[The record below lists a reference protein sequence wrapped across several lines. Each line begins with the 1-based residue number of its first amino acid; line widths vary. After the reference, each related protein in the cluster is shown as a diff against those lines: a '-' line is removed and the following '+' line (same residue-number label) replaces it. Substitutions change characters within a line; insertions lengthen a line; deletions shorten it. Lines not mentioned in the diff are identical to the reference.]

1 MESISRPG
9 DRQYHELPI
18 AGDAMISP
26 VIHTRNRSAKHCDR
40 SGYTLVEILVVLF
53 VLMLLAAIALPTVK
67 ELLSNQKVSRAAQNM
82 TAFIAKARSRAIA
95 EEKPFGVLIE
105 RGVGVDDTGNVIGL
119 SQSIRLR
126 QIAGVPPYTGDAS
139 NAYATLRDDPQF
151 PNVEIAEFTVKD
163 NQLLSLSRNIYSDA
177 NLTPQQQHESAPI
190 RNGDYLELP
199 GGRMVPITFM
209 PYTTAAGEVLPDGSI
224 AQSGGATARAT
235 LEGSDGELT
244 VRVWFSLTKFYPEG
258 SRTLSGSRVKYRI
271 HRRPVVSSVTPFS
284 MPRGVVTDLNYSGVG
299 VAGNQFASLSDDKDI
314 EIIFGADGSVLRVTN
329 GWFWVSGTGVA
340 DWDETQ
346 VAPLGAIYLCIGDA
360 DGLVPNNLFSQDKKA
375 FSNLLNLESIWV
387 SINPYT
393 GRCNASSVAPV
404 DLGIVLA
411 NAGLNANSVLQTPN
425 PDPST
430 GEATALADAIARSRY
445 FATLSDSV
453 DPE

>member
-1 MESISRPG
+1 
-9 DRQYHELPI
+9 
-18 AGDAMISP
+18 MISP
-26 VIHTRNRSAKHCDR
+26 VIHLRQRAAIKRNGR
-40 SGYTLVEILVVLF
+40 GYTLVEILVVLF

-82 TAFIAKARSRAIA
+82 NAFISKARSRAIA

-105 RGVGVDDTGNVIGL
+105 RGVGVDDTGNVLGL
-119 SQSIRLR
+119 SQSIRMR

-139 NAYATLRDDPQF
+139 NAFATLRDDPNF

-163 NQLLSLSRNIYSDA
+163 NQLLSLSRNIYSDN
-177 NLTPQQQHESAPI
+177 NLTPQQQDQAAPI
-190 RNGDYLELP
+190 RNGDYFELP

-209 PYTTAAGEVLPDGSI
+209 PYNVTAGEVLPNGALVQNDGT
-224 AQSGGATARAT
+224 TARAN
-235 LEGSDGELT
+235 LENADGEDT
-244 VRVWFSLTKFYPEG
+244 VRVWFSLTNLYPDG
-258 SRTLSGSRVKYRI
+258 ARTLNGQTVKYRI

-284 MPRGVVTDLNYSGVG
+284 MPRGVVADLNYSGFG
-299 VAGNQFASLSDDKDI
+299 IAGNQFASLTDDKDI
-314 EIIFGADGSVLRVTN
+314 EIIFGADGSVLRVTS
-329 GWFWVSGTGVA
+329 GWFWVSGSGVA
-340 DWDETQ
+340 DWNETQ

-375 FSNLLNLESIWV
+375 FSNLLNTESVWV

-393 GRCNASSVAPV
+393 GRCNASEVAPV

-411 NAGLNANSVLQTPN
+411 NAGLSANSILQTPN
-425 PDPST
+425 PDPT
-430 GEATALADAIARSRY
+430 TDEATALADAISRSRY

>member
-1 MESISRPG
+1 MIFPVTGFDVSSLGNKISRG
-9 DRQYHELPI
+9 SCASCRR
-18 AGDAMISP
+18 G
-26 VIHTRNRSAKHCDR
+26 AKPA
-40 SGYTLVEILVVLF
+40 YTLVEILVVLF
-53 VLMLLAAIALPTVK
+53 ILMLVAAIALPTVK
-67 ELLSNQKVSRAAQNM
+67 DLLSNQKVTRAAQNM
-82 TAFIAKARSRAIA
+82 TAFISKARSRAIA

-105 RGVGVDDTGNVIGL
+105 RGVGVDDTGNVVGL

-139 NAYATLRDDPQF
+139 NAYAILKDDPMF

-163 NQLLSLSRNIYSDA
+163 NQLLSLSRNIYSDTS
-177 NLTPQQQHESAPI
+177 LTPQQQDEAAPI

-209 PYTTAAGEVLPDGSI
+209 PYTVPAGYVLPNG
-224 AQSGGATARAT
+224 AVTPSGGNTARTT
-235 LEGSDGELT
+235 LEQQDANTEDK
-244 VRVWFSLTKFYPEG
+244 VRVWFSLTRLYPDG
-258 SRTLSGSRVKYRI
+258 ARSLAGSRVKYRI

-284 MPRGVVTDLNYSGVG
+284 MPRGVALDLNFSGVG

-346 VAPLGAIYLCIGDA
+346 VPPLGAIYLCLGDS

-375 FSNLLNLESIWV
+375 FSNLLNLESVWV
-387 SINPYT
+387 SVNPYT
-393 GRCNASSVAPV
+393 GRCNASPVAPV
-404 DLGIVLA
+404 DLGLVLA
-411 NAGLNANSVLQTPN
+411 NAGLTANSVLQTPN

-430 GEATALADAIARSRY
+430 SEATALADAIARSRY

>member
-1 MESISRPG
+1 
-9 DRQYHELPI
+9 
-18 AGDAMISP
+18 MISP
-26 VIHTRNRSAKHCDR
+26 VIHCRQRAAVKRHR
-40 SGYTLVEILVVLF
+40 QGYTLVEILVVLF

-67 ELLSNQKVSRAAQNM
+67 ELLSNQKVGRAAQNM

-105 RGVGVDDTGNVIGL
+105 RGVGVDDTGNVLGL
-119 SQSIRLR
+119 SQSIRMR

-139 NAYATLRDDPQF
+139 NAYATLRDDPTF
-151 PNVEIAEFTVKD
+151 PNVEIAEFTAKD
-163 NQLLSLSRNIYSDA
+163 NQLLSLSRNIYSDTS
-177 NLTPQQQHESAPI
+177 LTPQQQDQAAPI

-209 PYTTAAGEVLPDGSI
+209 PYTVAAGDVLPNGALAQAGST
-224 AQSGGATARAT
+224 SRTV
-235 LEGSDGELT
+235 LEDADGEET
-244 VRVWFSLTKFYPEG
+244 VRVWFSLTNLYPEG
-258 SRTLSGSRVKYRI
+258 ARSLTGSRVKYRI

-284 MPRGVVTDLNYSGVG
+284 MPRGVVMDLNYSGVG

-346 VAPLGAIYLCIGDA
+346 VAPLGSIYLCIGDA
-360 DGLVPNNLFSQDKKA
+360 DGLVPNDLFSQDKKT

-393 GRCNASSVAPV
+393 GRANASEVAPV
-404 DLGIVLA
+404 DLGLVLA
-411 NAGLNANSVLQTPN
+411 NAGLDANSILQTPN

-430 GEATALADAIARSRY
+430 EEATALADAISRSRY